1 MEEPASTNPAV
12 VCPRCGTPVRP
23 NTQFCDHCGAR
34 VTSPPACTLCG
45 TMLEPN
51 SRFCP
56 SCGTMIGASPDQ
68 PRNAGNSSG
77 TPPEPPAE
85 KPGTSKPV
93 APVTPDKPGAQ
104 PDPLNMIPG
113 VETSGSPE
121 KKTPTE
127 SSAPVK
133 NPPKRQKRP
142 RITLPPGIRS
152 RLRPPVLWAYYG
164 GALLILIALILIFTG
179 NILLINAGFFSH
191 AESNGTT
198 LPATT
203 TIPVDVPVITPMPVT
218 TTTLVEPTG
227 NISLVPGLV
236 ELPPDNL
243 RISLQVE
250 RDPRSFVVS
259 VMYMGGKGQFGVRDI
274 LVRLTRSD
282 GTVLTDTFRP
292 VQVGSHVELQ
302 GTQKV
307 DRVEVTVRYYT
318 GDEYK
323 VVDQVFDYRIRN

>member
-68 PRNAGNSSG
+68 KRNADQSSG
-77 TPPEPPAE
+77 TPMETPPE
-85 KPGTSKPV
+85 KPV
-93 APVTPDKPGAQ
+93 APVKPDQPGAQ
-104 PDPLNMIPG
+104 PDPLMMATGAETAGEPG
-113 VETSGSPE
+113 KVTPAGSP
-121 KKTPTE
+121 
-127 SSAPVK
+127 APVK
-133 NPPKRQKRP
+133 KPSTPHKRP

-152 RLRPPVLWAYYG
+152 RLRPSVLWAYYG
-164 GALLILIALILIFTG
+164 GALLIILALILIFTG
-179 NILLINAGFFSH
+179 NIILINAGFFNTAGS
-191 AESNGTT
+191 EGTT
-198 LPATT
+198 LPVT
-203 TIPVDVPVITPMPVT
+203 TIIPDTLPVITPLPVT
-218 TTTLVEPTG
+218 TTTPAGTAG
-227 NISLVPGLV
+227 NFSLVPGEV
-236 ELPPDNL
+236 ELPPENL
-243 RISLQVE
+243 RIALQVE
-250 RDPRSFVVS
+250 RDPRSFIVS
-259 VMYMGGKGQFGVRDI
+259 VMYMGGKGQYGVRDI

-282 GTVLTDTFRP
+282 GTVLTETFRP

-307 DRVEVTVRYYT
+307 DRVEVIVHYHT

-323 VVDQVFDYRIRN
+323 VVDQVFDYRLRN